1 MNVMNKRQRE
11 KKRGGG
17 AGKGRGGAKV
27 GYKKAACD
35 PGGFKTSPRSPGA
48 ILDPLP
54 FLLAKEQ
61 NKTKK
66 HKTQNKKK
74 NKKKVENE
82 ESIDDRYGHVG
93 DGDAG
98 LYHRGASVRPR
109 KRQQRN
115 GLHGRRY
122 QISSGTGQGLRPSCS
137 SQVTTTTFPLI
148 DANVTIS

>member
-27 GYKKAACD
+27 GYKKQRAIPVASKHHRD
-35 PGGFKTSPRSPGA
+35 PPVQYSTRSRFCWPKNKKKKNTK
-48 ILDPLP
+48 P
-54 FLLAKEQ
+54 
-61 NKTKK
+61 KTKK
-66 HKTQNKKK
+66 R
-74 NKKKVENE
+74 KKKVENE